1 MDGLKNARISTK
13 ISLGVG
19 LVLLLLMTLTAVSWL
34 ALGGAR
40 GSFESYQVMARQTAA
55 MGQISSEVLESRL
68 AVKDYLYT
76 SSPASVKAAL
86 QRAQKAQSLAESAV
100 ALMDTDKER
109 SFLHEMVSEL
119 QEYQDSFK
127 TMVEKQTAANT
138 LFTESLSVQG
148 PRSEELLTQ
157 ILIGA
162 QDSGETQA
170 AFLASR
176 AMRAMLLARM
186 SVFRFMKDH
195 SPEARKIVETQ
206 LADYGELNAKLS
218 HILLDPKLVKLAEE
232 VDLVHDTY
240 QADFVRVANLMEE
253 SDKILTETLSTIGP
267 EIASDTEKLAAEVF
281 ADQGRVGDE
290 STSSINQ
297 ALIVLLVV
305 AALAMVFAVLASLV
319 VGRGISAPII
329 AMTRAMRLLADGD
342 KAAAIPAQDQ
352 TDEVGQMA
360 QAVQVFKDSMIE
372 GDRLAAQQVAEYE
385 AREKRAEEIEALTQS
400 FDADV
405 SGVLGAVSA
414 AANELQATAESMS
427 SIAEESA
434 RQAMAAS
441 SASDQ
446 AASNVQTVATAAEEL
461 SASILEISRQVQHS
475 TSISS
480 QAAQEAQATTDV
492 VRGLAAAASSIG
504 EVVALITD
512 IAEQTNLLALNATI
526 EAARAGDAGKGF
538 AVVAN
543 EVKNLATQ
551 TGRAT
556 EEIGKQIQMV
566 QSETQRAV
574 GAIESISRT
583 ISEVS
588 EVAASI
594 AGAVEEQNAATQ
606 EIARNVMQASE
617 GTQEVSSNIVGVTQA
632 AEEAGGAATQVL
644 GASSELSRQADGLRG
659 TVQRF
664 LEGVRSA

>member
-1 MDGLKNARISTK
+1 
-13 ISLGVG
+13 
-19 LVLLLLMTLTAVSWL
+19 
-34 ALGGAR
+34 
-40 GSFESYQVMARQTAA
+40 MARQTAA
-55 MGQISSEVLESRL
+55 MSQISAEMLEARL
-68 AVKDYLYT
+68 AVKDYF
-76 SSPASVKAAL
+76 SSSADSSVQQAL
-86 QRAQKAQSLAESAV
+86 QRAQKAQQLAQAAV
-100 ALMDTDKER
+100 SLMDTDKER
-109 SFLHEMVSEL
+109 AFLTDMAKEL
-119 QEYQDSFK
+119 QDYQDSFK
-127 TMVEKQTAANT
+127 TLVEKQKAADT
-138 LFTESLSVQG
+138 LFTESLAVRG

-157 ILIGA
+157 IMLGA

-186 SVFRFMKDH
+186 SVFRFMRDH
-195 SPEARKIVETQ
+195 SPEARKAVETQ
-206 LADYGELNAKLS
+206 LQDYGVINAKLS
-218 HILLDPKLVKLAEE
+218 SILLTPKLVKLAEE
-232 VDLVHDTY
+232 VDLIHDTY
-240 QADFVRVANLMEE
+240 QADFITIANLMDER
-253 SDKILTETLSTIGP
+253 DAIIADTLGKIGP
-267 EIASDTEKLAAEVF
+267 EIAKDTEEMMDAIRS
-281 ADQGRVGDE
+281 DQDLIGRQATD
-290 STSSINQ
+290 SIETT
-297 ALIVLLVV
+297 LIVMVV
-305 AALAMVFAVLASLV
+305 VAVLAIVLGIIASV
-319 VGRGISAPII
+319 IVGRGISSPII
-329 AMTRAMRLLADGD
+329 AMTRAMRSLAGGD
-342 KAAAIPAQDQ
+342 KTATIPARDQ
-352 TDEVGQMA
+352 SDEVGQMA

-372 GDRLAAQQVAEYE
+372 ADRLAAEQAAEH
-385 AREKRAEEIEALTQS
+385 AQREQRAAEIEALTKS

-434 RQAMAAS
+434 RQAMAAAA
-441 SASDQ
+441 ASDQ

-475 TSISS
+475 TAISS
-480 QAAQEAQATTDV
+480 EAAEEAQATTDV
-492 VRGLAAAASSIG
+492 VRGLAAAASAIG

-543 EVKNLATQ
+543 EVKNLANQ

-556 EEIGKQIQMV
+556 EEIGKQIQTV

-574 GAIESISRT
+574 TAIESISRT
-583 ISEVS
+583 ISEVN

-617 GTQEVSSNIVGVTQA
+617 GTQEVSSNITGVTQA
-632 AEEAGGAATQVL
+632 AEEAGGAATEVL
-644 GASSELSRQADGLRG
+644 GASSELSRQADGLRS

-664 LEGVRSA
+664 LEGVRAA